1 MPSQMYGGES
11 NWNVVYLTME
21 ISFIG
26 AGNVAWHLAP
36 ALENAGHH
44 INEVYSRQLQHAR
57 RLVSNLYDA
66 RTHSDLNFADSPSK
80 LFILAVPDDTLET
93 VCSRLVLPENARLVH
108 TSGSRPLDDLT
119 RWMAV
124 YSDVP
129 VQTGV
134 FYTLQTFTKEQPF
147 MVFDEIPICIEATD
161 KSVEDELV
169 SIGQEISDIVYL
181 ITSDERKVLHIAA
194 VFACNFTNHLLSI
207 AHELTVGDGLEFD
220 LLRPLIRET
229 MRKGLTADNPAD
241 VQTGPARRN
250 DLSTIDAHLALLANR
265 PRLAELYGV
274 MTTSIQRAYL

>member
-1 MPSQMYGGES
+1 MYGTES

-44 INEVYSRQLQHAR
+44 INEVYSRQLQNAR

-80 LFILAVPDDTLET
+80 LFILAVPDDALET

-108 TSGSRPLDDLT
+108 TAGSRSLDDLT

-129 VQTGV
+129 VHTGV
-134 FYTLQTFTKEQPF
+134 FYALQTFTKEQSF

-169 SIGQEISDIVYL
+169 GIGQEISDTVYL
-181 ITSDERKVLHIAA
+181 ITSDERQVLHMAA
-194 VFACNFTNHLLSI
+194 IFACNFTNHLLSI
-207 AHELTVGDGLEFD
+207 AHDLTTGDGLEFD

-229 MRKGLTADNPAD
+229 MRKGLAADNPAD

-250 DLSTIDAHLALLANR
+250 DLSTIDAHLTLLANQ
-265 PRLAELYGV
+265 PRIAEIYGV
-274 MTTSIQRAYL
+274 MSASIQRTYAL